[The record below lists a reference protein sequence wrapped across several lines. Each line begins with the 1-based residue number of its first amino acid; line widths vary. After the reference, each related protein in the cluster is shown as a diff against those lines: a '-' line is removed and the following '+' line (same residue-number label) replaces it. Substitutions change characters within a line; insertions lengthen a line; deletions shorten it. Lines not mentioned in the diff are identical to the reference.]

1 MTGEQACP
9 DCGVFSA
16 RVHSRT
22 VQRVKDLPYGR
33 PLVVRWHKRRW
44 ACAEPACRRRTFSE
58 HNAQVGPGR
67 RLTLRL
73 RERLERAVSGSLRSA
88 ADVAREYDVS
98 WWSVNQALVVKA
110 AEVLGPAPPGVVRLG
125 IDETRV
131 RRVRW
136 LLEEAGWRRCDPWMT
151 SFVDLDPGRPGGL
164 LGLAP
169 GRSGASVRGWL
180 GLQSTEFRAGI
191 KVVAIDPSAP
201 FAAVLRDRK
210 LLPNATLVVDHWHLH
225 RLANLM
231 VTQVRQR
238 VTQQVHGHRGR
249 RTRTCGPIGGC
260 CSATGVPYPIG
271 SGLG

>member
-1 MTGEQACP
+1 MDEATSLLFDLDGFQVVSVVEVDGGYREARVEGVTGEQACP

-136 LLEEAGWRRCDPWMT
+136 LLEEAGWRRCDPMLLWVSSGVRSRLIRLIIIGFGCEGIDDEGEEFPDDVALQAADDL
-151 SFVDLDPGRPGGL
+151 SFVQPLLSLRLSPGASAGELRHDQLGGL
-164 LGLAP
+164 GGFFAHLGDDV
-169 GRSGASVRGWL
+169 S
-180 GLQSTEFRAGI
+180 
-191 KVVAIDPSAP
+191 
-201 FAAVLRDRK
+201 
-210 LLPNATLVVDHWHLH
+210 
-225 RLANLM
+225 
-231 VTQVRQR
+231 
-238 VTQQVHGHRGR
+238 
-249 RTRTCGPIGGC
+249 
-260 CSATGVPYPIG
+260 
-271 SGLG
+271 